1 MGNPRGHENPFLL
14 TMGVIWF
21 RWHNFLAKQIAKAH
35 TDWSDEKVF
44 NEARKWVIA
53 SQQQIVLNEWLP
65 LLIPDEPLPEYS
77 GYNHGIDPQISNL
90 FQSAAFR
97 FGHTLVT
104 AGGIKRD
111 GNCSSVSKLD
121 SPQSNE
127 NIVRT
132 CNSFWKPIEYLMNG
146 GFEQLIMGLSS
157 QPAEAEDNVVVED
170 IRGSVFGPL
179 EFTRR
184 DLMAINIQR
193 GLSSTLD
200 LNLNCFCWP

>member
-14 TMGVIWF
+14 TMGVLWF
-21 RWHNFLAKQIAKAH
+21 RWHNVIAQELASVHK
-35 TDWSDEKVF
+35 DWSDEKIF
-44 NEARKWVIA
+44 NEARKWSIA
-53 SQQQIVLNEWLP
+53 SHQHIVVDEWLP
-65 LLIPDEPLPEYS
+65 VLLGSALPQYP
-77 GYNHGIDPQISNL
+77 GYDPSIDPQISVI

-104 AGGIKRD
+104 SGGIKRNGD
-111 GNCSSVSKLD
+111 CSSVSQLD
-121 SPQSNE
+121 QTKENQINV

-132 CNSFWKPIEYLMNG
+132 CNSFWKPVEHLQNK

-157 QPAEAEDNVVVED
+157 QPAEREDNVVVED
-170 IRGSVFGPL
+170 LRGNVFGPL

-193 GLSSTLD
+193 GL
-200 LNLNCFCWP
+200 NE